1 MQKAAVTI
9 GNFDGVHSAHRQL
22 FRCVLEAARESGLRP
37 VVLTFDPHPAQVVAP
52 GKTPRLLTTMEERY
66 ALIREQGIEEIVVL
80 PFTLEISR
88 LSPQEFVERILI
100 QRLDTRMVVVGENF
114 HFGYQQAGNIK
125 TLMELGARFGFETRV
140 VEAVHR
146 RGRVVSSSSVRRLIE
161 AGNVGLAARLLGR
174 AYSLAGDVVAG
185 EGIGSKQTVPTLNLD
200 TRAQVLPGRGVYITR
215 TRDLD
220 DGHRWNSIT
229 NVGYRPT
236 FQGHTLTIETFLLQ
250 GLEGPSPRHIRVDF
264 CCRVRDER
272 KFESAEDLKAQ
283 ILRDVSRAQ
292 AFFRRLEGA
301 KIL

>member
-1 MQKAAVTI
+1 
-9 GNFDGVHSAHRQL
+9 
-22 FRCVLEAARESGLRP
+22 
-37 VVLTFDPHPAQVVAP
+37 
-52 GKTPRLLTTMEERY
+52 
-66 ALIREQGIEEIVVL
+66 
-80 PFTLEISR
+80 
-88 LSPQEFVERILI
+88 
-100 QRLDTRMVVVGENF
+100 
-114 HFGYQQAGNIK
+114 
-125 TLMELGARFGFETRV
+125 MELGARFGFETRV

-220 DGHRWNSIT
+220 DGRRWNSIT